1 MSKKPMASQVIPNF
15 DEKRKFVQIV
25 LRITWDKSVF
35 KTYISDD
42 LSTLY
47 SKLDTAA
54 QTLQPIMQE
63 SLKVE

>member
-1 MSKKPMASQVIPNF
+1 MASQVIPNF

-54 QTLQPIMQE
+54 QTLQPIM
-63 SLKVE
+63 